1 MLYLIGLGLNDEK
14 DLSLKGLETA
24 RKCICYGELYTSNWQ
39 GSIENLED
47 MLNKKVKILKRND
60 LEENL
65 EDFVDEARENDI
77 ALLVPGDPLIATTHV
92 NIILEAKKRKVDVK
106 VIHSSSIYSA
116 IGETGLQIYKFGK
129 TATIPLSGSL
139 ESVKKTVNSNKK
151 RGLHTLLLL
160 DLDKEVN
167 IFMKVKDALNLL
179 LKKKIV
185 KQTDMLISFSKA
197 GGESEIFYDT
207 VKGLLWRDI
216 KEPAVIIIPG
226 KLHFME
232 REFLEMM

>member
-1 MLYLIGLGLNDEK
+1 MLYLIGLGLNDER
-14 DLSLKGLETA
+14 DIPLKGLEIA
-24 RKCICYGELYTSNWQ
+24 KKCICYAELYTSNWQ
-39 GSIENLED
+39 GSIEDLQV
-47 MLNKKVKILKRND
+47 MISKKIKILKRGD
-60 LEENL
+60 LEDNL
-65 EDFVDEARENDI
+65 EDFVDEARNEDI
-77 ALLVPGDPLIATTHV
+77 ALFVPGDPLIATTHINV
-92 NIILEAKKRKVDVK
+92 ILEAKKRKVPVK

-129 TATIPLSGSL
+129 TATIPLGGSL
-139 ESVKKTVNSNKK
+139 QNVKKTVASNKK

-160 DLDKEVN
+160 DLDREVN
-167 IFMKVKDALNLL
+167 IFMKVKDALNAL

-185 KQTDMLISFSKA
+185 KETNMLVAFSRA
-197 GGESEIFYDT
+197 GGESEIFYDS

-232 REFLEMM
+232 REFLEMI